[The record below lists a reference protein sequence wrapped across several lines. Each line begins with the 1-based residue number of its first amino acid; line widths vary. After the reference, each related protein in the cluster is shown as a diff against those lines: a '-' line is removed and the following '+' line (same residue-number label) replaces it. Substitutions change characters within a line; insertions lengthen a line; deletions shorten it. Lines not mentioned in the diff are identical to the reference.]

1 MIGLDTNM
9 IVRLIVE
16 DDLVQSERAA
26 HFIES
31 NCTSERPGFI
41 NRVTLCETVWVLK
54 TGYGFDR
61 EKIAA
66 VIKRIT
72 EALHFVVEDREH
84 VQRAL
89 DRFERAAVDFADA
102 LVAEVNRAHGCSAT
116 ATFDRK
122 AARLSGFIPVP

>member
-1 MIGLDTNM
+1 MIGLDTNL

-16 DDLVQSERAA
+16 DDLAQSERARQYIQA
-26 HFIES
+26 
-31 NCTSERPGFI
+31 NCSSERPGFI
-41 NRVTLCETVWVLK
+41 NRVTLCEVVWVLK

-66 VIKRIT
+66 VVKRVSD
-72 EALHFVVEDREH
+72 AVYFMVEDADH
-84 VQRAL
+84 VRRAL

-102 LVAEVNRAHGCSAT
+102 LVAETNRDRGCSAT

-122 AARLSGFIPVP
+122 AVRLSGFVRVP